1 MADASALR
9 ESDPADVRA
18 LLGDGSLG
26 GLYERPDEDVL
37 RVWQAGVEEVREKI
51 ANGWADA

>member
-1 MADASALR
+1 MR

-26 GLYERPDEDVL
+26 GLYVRPDDDVH
-37 RVWQAGVEEVREKI
+37 RVWAAVK
-51 ANGWADA
+51 